1 MLEFILDPNTIIAF
15 LTLASLEIVLGIDNI
30 ILISVIVNRLPLEIR
45 ESVRRFGL
53 FFALITRVLLL
64 LTLSWVMGLTETL
77 FTVYTQ
83 EICGK
88 DLILFFGGLFLF
100 WQACSEIY
108 LEVEAKDESAEKIDS
123 SNLRAESTQ
132 KIFWGAILQI
142 GVLNM
147 VFSLDSVITAVGL
160 VNEISIMIAAVLT
173 SVFFMLLAAKPT
185 SDFIHRYPSIKILA
199 LSMLIIVSLILI
211 TESFDIHIPKEYVGF
226 AVAFSLGVEALNI
239 RARHK
244 KKVSE

>member
-1 MLEFILDPNTIIAF
+1 MLEFILNPNTIIAF
-15 LTLASLEIVLGIDNI
+15 FALSAMEIVLGIDNI
-30 ILISVIVNRLPLEIR
+30 ILISIIVNRLPSEIR
-45 ESVRRFGL
+45 ESVHRFGL
-53 FFALITRVLLL
+53 FLALIARVLLL

-77 FTVYTQ
+77 FTLYNH
-83 EICGK
+83 EISGK
-88 DLILFFGGLFLF
+88 DLILFFGGLFLL

-108 LEVEAKDESAEKIDS
+108 LEVEAKEKSSEKINS
-123 SNLRAESTQ
+123 SILKSNSTQ

-142 GVLNM
+142 AILNM
-147 VFSLDSVITAVGL
+147 VFSIDSVITAVGL
-160 VNEISIMIAAVLT
+160 VSEISIMIAAILM
-173 SVFFMLLAAKPT
+173 SIIFMLLAAKPT

-199 LSMLIIVSLILI
+199 LSMIILVSLILI
-211 TESFDIHIPKEYVGF
+211 TESFDIFIPKEYVGF